1 MQSSSEPFQNWDARF
16 FLYLSF
22 GKCSNKPVCIY
33 YCKRHQGTLLPLD
46 VSFLPSIYCLQ
57 NKKQTNKKAMGTSL
71 YPSFAKCS
79 SKILGTGILT
89 PGFQL
94 HVRKMQKQVFL
105 PLRRQVLTISIPHL
119 QMQHK
124 AFCTGIP
131 SSLSSNLHL
140 QNIAAHFSST
150 GLAACAIYY

>member
-1 MQSSSEPFQNWDARF
+1 MNPSRTGMPDYF
-16 FLYLSF
+16 FIFHLENAATNL
-22 GKCSNKPVCIY
+22 CIY
-33 YCKRHQGTLLPLD
+33 YCKRHQGTLLP
-46 VSFLPSIYCLQ
+46 SIYCLL

-105 PLRRQVLTISIPHL
+105 PLRRQVLTLSIPNL

-131 SSLSSNLHL
+131 GSLSSNLYS

-150 GLAACAIYY
+150 GLAACTIYY